1 MHSPQP
7 SPEPGSQPGASPGCV
22 EGTRM
27 IDLALLLLFATFACG
42 TVAFNGGQ
50 GTPALL
56 AKPLFFVALATLL
69 GALILR
75 RRVPG

>member
-1 MHSPQP
+1 
-7 SPEPGSQPGASPGCV
+7 
-22 EGTRM
+22 M

-42 TVAFNGGQ
+42 TVAFNGGH

-56 AKPLFFVALATLL
+56 AKPLFFVALPAFL

-75 RRVPG
+75 RRVTG

>member
-1 MHSPQP
+1 MHSPQA
-7 SPEPGSQPGASPGCV
+7 SPGAGTGPGASPVRV

-42 TVAFNGGQ
+42 TVAFNGGH

-56 AKPLFFVALATLL
+56 AKPLFFVALAAFL

>member
-1 MHSPQP
+1 
-7 SPEPGSQPGASPGCV
+7 
-22 EGTRM
+22 M

>member
-1 MHSPQP
+1 
-7 SPEPGSQPGASPGCV
+7 
-22 EGTRM
+22 M

-56 AKPLFFVALATLL
+56 AKPLFFVALAAFL

>member
-1 MHSPQP
+1 MPSPQP
-7 SPEPGSQPGASPGCV
+7 SPEPKSGPGAFPVRVG
-22 EGTRM
+22 GTRM

-50 GTPALL
+50 GTAALL
-56 AKPLFFVALATLL
+56 AKPLFFVALAAFL